1 VVVTKTYLI
10 KAVSG
15 ENAYNLAIENE
26 DNLDDLAV
34 VMEDE
39 TSTWVKDEDGSRL
52 YPNFD
57 TDEDGSE

>member
-1 VVVTKTYLI
+1 V
-10 KAVSG
+10 KAVSE

-57 TDEDGSE
+57 TEDGSE